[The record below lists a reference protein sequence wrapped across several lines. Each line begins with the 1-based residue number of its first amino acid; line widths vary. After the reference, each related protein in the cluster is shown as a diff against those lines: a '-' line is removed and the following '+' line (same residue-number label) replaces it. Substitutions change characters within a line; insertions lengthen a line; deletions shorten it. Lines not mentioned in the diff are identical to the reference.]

1 MEIKM
6 IGIVVT
12 SYRLPE
18 NITER
23 WIDKNI
29 DVFNRHNITPFLVSD
44 KKFERVENVECPIFD
59 NGIFSITRAANAGL
73 KYAIESGMKII
84 IKTDIDCILSDDF
97 FDYIKIRIKAGYGEA
112 FRYWQLYSDGK
123 IERDKRTMGT
133 VALASTD
140 WQLIDYYNDS
150 MEGYGYDDWDVVDR
164 ARFEKIKMRI
174 VREPKVLHIYHEIK
188 HNRNTINPILRKEN
202 ILAAKNNKIKK
213 RKM

>member
-1 MEIKM
+1 
-6 IGIVVT
+6 
-12 SYRLPE
+12 
-18 NITER
+18 
-23 WIDKNI
+23 
-29 DVFNRHNITPFLVSD
+29 
-44 KKFERVENVECPIFD
+44 
-59 NGIFSITRAANAGL
+59 
-73 KYAIESGMKII
+73 
-84 IKTDIDCILSDDF
+84 LSDDF

-133 VALASTD
+133 VALTAVD